1 MWCGL
6 HRKYFF
12 GFFIL
17 FLFCLILQQQV
28 NATRRIGHPAGSR
41 RMSHGE
47 LHSFLVSFKWT
58 RSHLSVVHYN
68 LVVTPMA
75 TNEERCRPAVMR
87 HEFAA
92 CGLFLSTHR
101 RRDASSYSAAAAVAA
116 VNFDIPLITAVHP
129 YHVKRPRLL
138 HESLFTK
145 AMVYNAVKWDF
156 TQCKQL

>member
-1 MWCGL
+1 
-6 HRKYFF
+6 
-12 GFFIL
+12 
-17 FLFCLILQQQV
+17 
-28 NATRRIGHPAGSR
+28 
-41 RMSHGE
+41 
-47 LHSFLVSFKWT
+47 
-58 RSHLSVVHYN
+58 
-68 LVVTPMA
+68 MA

-145 AMVYNAVKWDF
+145 AMVYNAVK
-156 TQCKQL
+156 